1 MALPAAWNNSQQT
14 KGDQEGI
21 WWWRHQATLTD
32 SGGEEHNDN
41 NGEPTSTN
49 GAITDGGARAGGWGG
64 DKDEVGVEEIM
75 TMFLGRRGGWGGGWG
90 IMGAPKNY
98 STNHNLPSAKMHPN
112 LHTMVGNDKR
122 TVVAADSSGV
132 QWQATAGGQ
141 RWQRRRKEQGT
152 IVFLMTCT
160 LS

>member
-1 MALPAAWNNSQQT
+1 
-14 KGDQEGI
+14 
-21 WWWRHQATLTD
+21 
-32 SGGEEHNDN
+32 
-41 NGEPTSTN
+41 
-49 GAITDGGARAGGWGG
+49 
-64 DKDEVGVEEIM
+64 
-75 TMFLGRRGGWGGGWG
+75 
-90 IMGAPKNY
+90 MGAPKNY